1 MNRGLVLRA
10 LREWWPMTLGLAIAL
25 MLVEA
30 ILGYVLPTF
39 REQFATQLM
48 QLAFMQKLIGAML
61 GVDLAGGGGAIG
73 PELFTSIAWVHP
85 VPLALVWAGAIVGC
99 TRVPAGEVDRGTI
112 DVLLGLPVSRRQVF
126 LSESAVACAAG
137 IALMAAAGAG
147 HMLGALGVPPQLR
160 AAPARLIIVLANL
173 LCLYLAV
180 GGIAWLVSSLSD
192 RRGRAITAVF
202 VIVLASFLLNY
213 LAQFWKPAQQL
224 AFLSILH
231 YDRPLTII
239 RDGTC
244 PTRDMLV
251 LLTVAA
257 AFWLTAGLIFARR
270 DLATT

>member
-1 MNRGLVLRA
+1 MNRGLILRA

-39 REQFATQLM
+39 REQFAAQLI

-61 GVDLAGGGGAIG
+61 GVDLAGNGGSIG

-239 RDGTC
+239 RDGTR

-251 LLTVAA
+251 LLSVAA
-257 AFWLTAGLIFARR
+257 AFWTTGGLIFARR